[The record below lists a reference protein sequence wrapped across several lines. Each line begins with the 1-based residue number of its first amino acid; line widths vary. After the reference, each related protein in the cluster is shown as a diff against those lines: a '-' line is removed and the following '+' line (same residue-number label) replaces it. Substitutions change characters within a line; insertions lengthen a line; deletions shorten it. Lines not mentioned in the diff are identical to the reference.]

1 MVAHAF
7 NPNTRQILG
16 PQACYDCCFLSLR
29 TTLESYDP
37 AFFFFFSYDPALS
50 QKTLGLFVF
59 SIAYIQLLIKRTGL
73 AMVGNVDVI
82 CHLYEFLVTE
92 PTS

>member
-1 MVAHAF
+1 MLLISTPGRSWVLR
-7 NPNTRQILG
+7 PVSRV
-16 PQACYDCCFLSLR
+16 CYDCCFLSLR

-37 AFFFFFSYDPALS
+37 ALS
-50 QKTLGLFVF
+50 QKNLGLFVF
-59 SIAYIQLLIKRTGL
+59 STAYIQFLIKRTEL
-73 AMVGNVDVI
+73 AMVGNVGFI

>member
-1 MVAHAF
+1 MSTV
-7 NPNTRQILG
+7 
-16 PQACYDCCFLSLR
+16 CYDCCFLSLR
-29 TTLESYDP
+29 TTLESYDL
-37 AFFFFFSYDPALS
+37 ALS

-59 SIAYIQLLIKRTGL
+59 SIAYIQFLIKRTEL

-92 PTS
+92 STS